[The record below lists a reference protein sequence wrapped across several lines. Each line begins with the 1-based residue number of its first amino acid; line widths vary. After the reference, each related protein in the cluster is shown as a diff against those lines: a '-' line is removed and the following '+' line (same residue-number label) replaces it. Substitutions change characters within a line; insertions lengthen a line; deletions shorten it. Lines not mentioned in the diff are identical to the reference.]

1 LTKKTSQKDIADIRN
16 AGRVA
21 KGTLLMF
28 LTVLPA
34 KGTSRSQR
42 RAANN
47 LSKFPEPGSREPVVT
62 REVGAARDQSH
73 APLVPRAASAQI
85 HTNQLCFTRGGDA
98 MARNTMDFARQNTEQ
113 ATDWMRAIAEQNLNQ
128 SKAAFEGLLSVARNA
143 VRDVDQQAAVICEH
157 SMSFAEET
165 LSNTFDFAHK
175 LLRMREPQEF
185 AQIQGEFVSRQ
196 AQLLGDQTKE
206 LGQKIM
212 QGAQDAAKS
221 VREASAESSRRRSEA
236 A

>member
-1 LTKKTSQKDIADIRN
+1 
-16 AGRVA
+16 
-21 KGTLLMF
+21 M
-28 LTVLPA
+28 
-34 KGTSRSQR
+34 SQR
-42 RAANN
+42 RARVANGTSMAV
-47 LSKFPEPGSREPVVT
+47 LKGTSLMFPTPRCQQFERVSGT
-62 REVGAARDQSH
+62 RIGRARCDVRGRRSARPMVCVARSAGM
-73 APLVPRAASAQI
+73 APASTQI
-85 HTNQLCFTRGGDA
+85 HPNRLCFTRGGDA

-165 LSNTFDFAHK
+165 LSNAFSFAHK

-221 VREASAESSRRRSEA
+221 VREASAEPSRRRSEA

>member
-1 LTKKTSQKDIADIRN
+1 
-16 AGRVA
+16 
-21 KGTLLMF
+21 
-28 LTVLPA
+28 
-34 KGTSRSQR
+34 
-42 RAANN
+42 
-47 LSKFPEPGSREPVVT
+47 
-62 REVGAARDQSH
+62 
-73 APLVPRAASAQI
+73 
-85 HTNQLCFTRGGDA
+85 

-143 VRDVDQQAAVICEH
+143 VRDVDQQTAVICDH
-157 SMSFAEET
+157 SMSFAAET
-165 LSNTFDFAHK
+165 LSNALDFAHK

-212 QGAQDAAKS
+212 QGAQEAAKS